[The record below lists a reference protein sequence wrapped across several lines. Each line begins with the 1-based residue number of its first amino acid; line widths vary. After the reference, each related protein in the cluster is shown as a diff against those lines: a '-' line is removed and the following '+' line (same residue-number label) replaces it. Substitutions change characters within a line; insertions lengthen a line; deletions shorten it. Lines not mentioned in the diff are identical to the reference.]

1 MTVAQ
6 QALDSAIIEADRL
19 RKSLDKSSTAQV
31 WSDDE
36 KQAAK
41 AVALAYFNNH
51 RKSIVPALGADEIKD
66 LDTKYRNLIACTTR
80 STVRVKYSTIT
91 KSIKKMLMNLQMEHA
106 VTLATDPAASVPPTT
121 ADTVPT
127 FAPLVTDT
135 KMQAILANRWLECS
149 KCVDAGAPLAAA
161 VMMGGLLEG
170 LLLARIL
177 QLSDKSPVVN
187 AVNSP
192 KDTGGKTRKLNEWGL
207 KDYIDVA
214 HEIGWI
220 SKTTHDVGEVVR
232 DYRNFIHPQ
241 KEHSHGLTIS
251 PDDAR
256 TLWEIAKSVMRQ
268 VLK

>member
-1 MTVAQ
+1 MTGAQ
-6 QALDSAIIEADRL
+6 QAIDSAITEAERL
-19 RKSLDKSSTAQV
+19 HKSLNKSNTAQV

-41 AVALAYFNNH
+41 ATALAYFNSH
-51 RKSIVPALGADEIKD
+51 RKIIVPVLGDDQIKEID
-66 LDTKYRNLIACTTR
+66 AEYRLLIECSGRATVRSKYV
-80 STVRVKYSTIT
+80 STV
-91 KSIKKMLMNLQMEHA
+91 KSIRKRLMQFQSDHA
-106 VTLATDPAASVPPTT
+106 VTLAADLASTPATT
-121 ADTVPT
+121 ADTPPM
-127 FAPLVTDT
+127 FSPLVLDV
-135 KMQAILANRWLECS
+135 KMQTILANRWLECS
-149 KCVDAGAPLAAA
+149 RCVDAGAPLAAA

-177 QLSDKSPVVN
+177 QLADKTQVVN
-187 AVNSP
+187 AACAP
-192 KDTGGKTRKLNEWGL
+192 KDSSGKTRKLPEWGL

-220 SKTTHDVGEVVR
+220 SKTTRDVGEVVR

-241 KEHSHGLTIS
+241 KEQSHGITIS
-251 PDDAR
+251 VDDAR